1 MRNLYLVNILYYI
14 FAYTS
19 IGKEEYTLAK
29 KKLCQFGKEI
39 NHALVDIN
47 QPKEWLIEKV
57 RQDTGKYFDRSY
69 LHKIETGELATP
81 GIVASINRVLQ
92 LDDNTNTI
100 R

>member
-1 MRNLYLVNILYYI
+1 MCVVDTYNILH
-14 FAYTS
+14 ACV
-19 IGKEEYTLAK
+19 KVNREEGIVLPK
-29 KKLCQFGKEI
+29 KQLCQFGKEI

-92 LDDNTNTI
+92 LDDNTNAI